1 MNQRLLIMTAALWL
15 AGCAVGPDY
24 QQPDLVLPEEW
35 PERVQLSDEDRED
48 WSGWWQRF
56 NDPHLDRLVQRAL
69 ADNLDIRLQLQRLQE
84 SRARLGLADAERMP
98 TLSAQAEAARE
109 REPLAAS
116 PVEGFGG
123 GVDNRFSVMGML
135 SYEVDLWGRAASDS
149 RAARAALDESLFSH
163 DAVRLNIITEVV
175 STYMDLR
182 GAQQSLNIT
191 ERTLASRE
199 ESVGIEEIRYEEG
212 ETDELIFRQAQSELL
227 TTRALLPQQ
236 RQRVAQ
242 LESALAILAGMSP
255 RELMSDL
262 DFGTMALTD
271 IQLPDS
277 VPAVLP
283 SELLQR
289 RPDIRSAEAGI
300 MLATANIGSAQ
311 AARLPSLN
319 LSAFTGS
326 SARDT
331 SDLFSSEAETWGIGA
346 SVMGP
351 IFDFGRNKARVQ
363 TAEALQAQAETRFQ
377 VTVNEAFREVRDA
390 LTLVESTSEQ
400 VVRVREQVETLEGT
414 LELAQ
419 LRYDAGLTNFLA
431 VQDTQRVLLNAELTL
446 TEALRDRLIATATLF
461 KAMGGGWQEDVED
474 DGGMVEPAG

>member
-1 MNQRLLIMTAALWL
+1 MTRRLLTLTAAALL
-15 AGCAVGPDY
+15 ASCALGPDY
-24 QQPDLVLPEEW
+24 QQPELALPEQW
-35 PERVQLSDEDRED
+35 PERVLLSEEDRDD

-56 NDPHLDRLVQRAL
+56 NDPHLDRLVERAL

-109 REPLAAS
+109 REPRAAS

-123 GVDNRFSVMGML
+123 GVDNRFSVIGML

-149 RAARAALDESLFSH
+149 RAAEAALDESLFSH
-163 DAVRLNIITEVV
+163 DAMRLTIITEVV

-182 GAQQSLNIT
+182 SAEQSLVIT

-199 ESVGIEEIRYEEG
+199 ETVRLEEIRFEEG
-212 ETDELIFRQAQSELL
+212 ETDELVFRQAQSELL
-227 TTRALLPQQ
+227 STRALLPQQ
-236 RQRVAQ
+236 RQRVSQ
-242 LESALAILAGMSP
+242 LESALAILVGMSP
-255 RELMSDL
+255 RELMSEL
-262 DFGTMALTD
+262 DFGSMALTD

-283 SELLQR
+283 SQLLQR
-289 RPDIRSAEAGI
+289 RPDIRAAEAGI

-319 LSAFTGS
+319 LSAFSGS

-363 TAEALQAQAETRFQ
+363 TAEALQAQAQTRYR

-390 LTLVESTSEQ
+390 LVVVDSSNERVE
-400 VVRVREQVETLEGT
+400 RVREQVDTLEGT
-414 LELAQ
+414 LELARV
-419 LRYDAGLTNFLA
+419 RYDAGLINFLV
-431 VQDTQRVLLNAELTL
+431 VQDTQRALLNAQLTL
-446 TEALRDRLIATATLF
+446 TEALRDRFNATAALF
-461 KAMGGGWQEDVED
+461 KAMGGGWQD
-474 DGGMVEPAG
+474 DSGDTGES